1 MFYICSNCEYGS
13 GSWIG
18 KCPQC
23 GEWNT
28 FAQKK
33 EEKTPSLKGT
43 EKLEIFPLSGIQ
55 PINKERIKTGIYEFD
70 RVLGGGFVPGEAL
83 LLTGEPGIGK
93 STLLLQAL
101 QHLQTLYFSGE
112 ESAEQITERARRLK
126 ISPKNFL
133 FSNTL
138 QAEGIVHGVSSLDKK
153 PAIIVVDSV
162 QTVYSK
168 TVEAPPGSISQLKES
183 TTQLISLAKKLKI
196 PIILIGHVTKEGGVA
211 GPKTLEHFVDCVISF
226 EGERISNYRILRAS
240 KNRFGSIDELG
251 IFEMNQMGLQE
262 VSNPLIFLDQETDLI
277 PGKAIAG
284 IVEGKRSLFF
294 EIQTLTV
301 PTILA
306 IPRRVVKGVHYNK
319 VLLLLAVIRKQLGV
333 SLDTFDIYVNV
344 VGGVNIESTAADL
357 AVVASLLSS
366 IKNIPIPKHAVFSGE
381 VGLLGE
387 VRSFFED
394 KIIQES
400 KRLKFTHIYSQKTV
414 KSIKE
419 LSKHLIR

>member
-1 MFYICSNCEYGS
+1 M
-13 GSWIG
+13 
-18 KCPQC
+18 
-23 GEWNT
+23 
-28 FAQKK
+28 
-33 EEKTPSLKGT
+33 
-43 EKLEIFPLSGIQ
+43 
-55 PINKERIKTGIYEFD
+55 R
-70 RVLGGGFVPGEAL
+70 
-83 LLTGEPGIGK
+83 
-93 STLLLQAL
+93 
-101 QHLQTLYFSGE
+101 
-112 ESAEQITERARRLK
+112 
-126 ISPKNFL
+126 
-133 FSNTL
+133 
-138 QAEGIVHGVSSLDKK
+138 
-153 PAIIVVDSV
+153 
-162 QTVYSK
+162 
-168 TVEAPPGSISQLKES
+168 ES

-251 IFEMNQMGLQE
+251 IFEMKHTGLQE
-262 VSNPLIFLDQETDLI
+262 VSNPLVFLDQETDRI

-306 IPRRVVKGVHYNK
+306 VPRRVVKGVHYNK
-319 VLLLLAVIRKQLGV
+319 VLLLLAVMRKQLGI
-333 SLDTFDIYVNV
+333 SLDTLDIYVNV
-344 VGGVNIESTAADL
+344 VGGVNIESTSADL
-357 AVVASLLSS
+357 AVVASLISS
-366 IKNIPIPKHAVFSGE
+366 IKNVSFSKDTVFSGE

-387 VRSFFED
+387 IRSFFED

-419 LSKHLIR
+419 LSKYLIR